1 MFRRQPE
8 AEFTILKRSPTGTI
22 TENNQVV
29 TSGDETRQ
37 PQAFNKLKNKITKIR
52 PLSYLPNTSSR
63 SSSPSSSNRSNI
75 HKKSSSASSI
85 VLNQNESENDLLK
98 PSQEILDILAMV
110 DPTNEKLTG
119 VSRLSQYFTSDAT
132 KQSNNATDFELS
144 SIDNSDDSTDH
155 HHSSHHL
162 LPKSETLSDPTISTV
177 ESRDTRCSSQIPL
190 NSASSSCP
198 PLSSSSKSPPLN
210 YISDQEPKKSL
221 LASSIMSSFGQPFS
235 SSPQQQQQT
244 PLQKLDAS
252 ALNNNASFTHPSFS
266 TKDCPKSTGT
276 NYDSIQLQINS
287 NECAID
293 DDNEYDSDDSFTI
306 GDERRLSVLSSD
318 MSPEERRKMIFSH
331 SQTNNSTLSPLS
343 PTFSTHSS
351 AFQSPI
357 SHSVSQFDSN
367 RNSVNYYS
375 QQIENSDA
383 NLLERISSYESKVVP
398 LSVSK
403 NNSRVNS
410 ATNSRTNSFSKPANQ
425 GNFNLSDVKAAVDS
439 LLSETQQSPNMP
451 QYPHDPQSQ
460 TAPTLILPSDH
471 RHSVYPDDLI
481 QQYDLELDQQRKQR
495 HVIPSLEISS
505 VEGENS
511 FQNPYHNLQQD
522 YSYKP
527 EIQSSHPFPK
537 EDKVTTNFSAPISQH
552 HEQQSST
559 PVPLQTSFVEQN
571 QPRKSIEEQFA
582 KSLGTYKPI
591 ISQESQAS
599 FEPNSFQNPN
609 SFVNPRVNLHYSQP
623 QISDPTNQQAQPQ
636 VHQVPTVQ
644 YQPGQPLIKKE
655 QTPVRR
661 ANRELEEPSPSQK
674 LTLTKTQVELNQWE
688 QEAETLALH
697 IPSETSLS
705 PATPHH
711 HKRISRFKIFTGRH
725 RSHSDAGSTKSLT
738 PTEPRSPVPL
748 SPGLASPSLGNHR
761 DSYFNKQP
769 EEVARNMAVTFS
781 KSTDEQVQQAI
792 DLHEAGKLEESAN
805 LFENLGDPNGINH
818 PLAQVLLGLSYRHG
832 WGVPVD
838 EEMAFKY
845 LRLAASNSALVDKIA
860 ATGAVAGIKGSAS
873 NKSKKGIAKG
883 ELVLSIYELGNCFR
897 YGWGTEKDPESALK
911 YFETAAR
918 LGDVDAMT
926 DTAWCYMNGFGIKK
940 KNKYMAAK
948 YYRMAERAGKVEV
961 GNSWVWKEKYDDDK
975 QKK

>member
-8 AEFTILKRSPTGTI
+8 AEFTILKRSSTGTI

-29 TSGDETRQ
+29 TTGDETRP

-63 SSSPSSSNRSNI
+63 SSSPSSLNRLNL
-75 HKKSSSASSI
+75 HKKSSSTSSI
-85 VLNQNESENDLLK
+85 VLNQNESENHLLK

-119 VSRLSQYFTSDAT
+119 VSRLSQYFTSDVT
-132 KQSNNATDFELS
+132 QQSNNTADFQLS

-155 HHSSHHL
+155 HHAFHHL
-162 LPKSETLSDPTISTV
+162 LPKSETLSDPNISTV
-177 ESRDTRCSSQIPL
+177 ESRDASCSSQIPL
-190 NSASSSCP
+190 NSACSSGP

-210 YISDQEPKKSL
+210 SVSDQEPKKSL

-235 SSPQQQQQT
+235 SSPQQQQQM
-244 PLQKLDAS
+244 PLQKSDAG
-252 ALNNNASFTHPSFS
+252 ALNNNASFTHPNFS
-266 TKDCPKSTGT
+266 TKDCRKPTDI
-276 NYDSIQLQINS
+276 NYDNIQLQINS

-331 SQTNNSTLSPLS
+331 GQTNNSTLSPLS
-343 PTFSTHSS
+343 PTFSTHFS

-357 SHSVSQFDSN
+357 SHPVAQFDSN
-367 RNSVNYYS
+367 GNPVNYYS

-383 NLLERISSYESKVVP
+383 NILERISSYESKVVP

-410 ATNSRTNSFSKPANQ
+410 ASNSRASSFSKPANQ

-451 QYPHDPQSQ
+451 QYPHDPQPQ

-471 RHSVYPDDLI
+471 RHSIYPDDLI
-481 QQYDLELDQQRKQR
+481 QQYDRELDQQRKQR

-505 VEGENS
+505 VEDENS
-511 FQNPYHNLQQD
+511 FQDSYHDLQQD

-527 EIQSSHPFPK
+527 EIHSSHPFPK
-537 EDKVTTNFSAPISQH
+537 EGKVTTNVSAPISQYD
-552 HEQQSST
+552 ERSST
-559 PVPLQTSFVEQN
+559 PVQSQASFVEQN

-591 ISQESQAS
+591 ISQESQTS
-599 FEPNSFQNPN
+599 FDPNFFQNSN
-609 SFVNPRVNLHYSQP
+609 SFVNQRVNLHYSQP
-623 QISDPTNQQAQPQ
+623 QISDPTYQQAKPQAHQTPTFQSQPA
-636 VHQVPTVQ
+636 
-644 YQPGQPLIKKE
+644 QPLIQKE
-655 QTPVRR
+655 PTTVGR
-661 ANRELEEPSPSQK
+661 APCELEEPSSSQK
-674 LTLTKTQVELNQWE
+674 LTLTKTQAELNQWE

-705 PATPHH
+705 PVTPHH

-738 PTEPRSPVPL
+738 PTEPKSPVPL
-748 SPGLASPSLGNHR
+748 SPGLASPSLGNPG

-792 DLHEAGKLEESAN
+792 DLHEAGKLEESAK

-832 WGVPVD
+832 WGVPVN

-860 ATGAVAGIKGSAS
+860 ATGAAAGIKGSAS

-948 YYRMAERAGKVEV
+948 YYRMAEKAGKVEV